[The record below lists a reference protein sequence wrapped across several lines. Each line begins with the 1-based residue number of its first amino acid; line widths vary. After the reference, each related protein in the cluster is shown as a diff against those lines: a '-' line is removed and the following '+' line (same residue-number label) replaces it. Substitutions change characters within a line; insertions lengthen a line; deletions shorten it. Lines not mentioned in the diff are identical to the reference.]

1 MSLPSRIQPLPQ
13 SLFPEQ
19 AFSQCP
25 PGRMILE
32 VPNRP
37 PTQKDQGPMRSRGRP
52 RKTPV
57 TVARSPVTLAA
68 TSRNEEIGTTEV
80 DESDAFDPGAAQ
92 PHGEVQSTRQTLPRR
107 PKSEF
112 DKAFSE
118 FRSSQILRGTQPE
131 PARPAEQV
139 TAVENITEGE
149 EAEEPEIMVDAA
161 TASSL
166 SQKDSPYELET
177 TSQSIFDSND
187 SSTGLAIN
195 SSSGVHTLL
204 VPLARR
210 YSADAIVLDSQ
221 SYNATK
227 TDADYRSGGYET
239 ATGLLQ
245 NCYKMATD
253 LSVAR
258 IRSST
263 TSKNNSQ
270 HERLNRGPISL
281 SANGIA
287 RLLVSLRRET
297 EAGLKFCE
305 HIPEGFRRFRYNDPV
320 EPFDE
325 NDQAPEAIAKG
336 SNKLQAKS
344 LKSDDGEEEEE
355 EVEEEV
361 EDGSVKVKEGFL
373 QLLKTT
379 LRRLRNSELLQCDS
393 QLVRRQDGTSGE
405 IAILEALKALGT
417 QLEVVSTRLQAL
429 EVRLTVAPTADGA
442 SCIESDDRLPYHHV
456 GDGGHVTPTQASP
469 EVDGGFTIATPA
481 ANHAAFDQPAL
492 AQGSQFPKPQ
502 PAAIQTS

>member
-1 MSLPSRIQPLPQ
+1 
-13 SLFPEQ
+13 
-19 AFSQCP
+19 
-25 PGRMILE
+25 
-32 VPNRP
+32 
-37 PTQKDQGPMRSRGRP
+37 MRSRGRP

-68 TSRNEEIGTTEV
+68 TSRNEEIGITEV

-92 PHGEVQSTRQTLPRR
+92 PHGEVQSARQTLPRR

-149 EAEEPEIMVDAA
+149 EAEEPKIMIIEVEDTSMKSG
-161 TASSL
+161 TAL
-166 SQKDSPYELET
+166 LQDCYRT
-177 TSQSIFDSND
+177 A
-187 SSTGLAIN
+187 TGL
-195 SSSGVHTLL
+195 LQ
-204 VPLARR
+204 
-210 YSADAIVLDSQ
+210 DC
-221 SYNATK
+221 
-227 TDADYRSGGYET
+227 YRT

-245 NCYKMATD
+245 NCYKMAID

-355 EVEEEV
+355 VEEEV

-379 LRRLRNSELLQCDS
+379 LRRLRNSKLLQCDS

-417 QLEVVSTRLQAL
+417 QLEVISTRLQAL

-481 ANHAAFDQPAL
+481 ANHAALDQPAL
-492 AQGSQFPKPQ
+492 A
-502 PAAIQTS
+502 

>member
-1 MSLPSRIQPLPQ
+1 
-13 SLFPEQ
+13 
-19 AFSQCP
+19 
-25 PGRMILE
+25 
-32 VPNRP
+32 
-37 PTQKDQGPMRSRGRP
+37 MRSRGRP

-92 PHGEVQSTRQTLPRR
+92 PHGEVQSARQTLPRR

-139 TAVENITEGE
+139 TAVENITGE

-227 TDADYRSGGYET
+227 TDADYRSGGYE
-239 ATGLLQ
+239 
-245 NCYKMATD
+245 
-253 LSVAR
+253 
-258 IRSST
+258 
-263 TSKNNSQ
+263 
-270 HERLNRGPISL
+270 
-281 SANGIA
+281 
-287 RLLVSLRRET
+287 RET

-344 LKSDDGEEEEE
+344 LKSDDGEEEE

-481 ANHAAFDQPAL
+481 ANHAALDQPAL